1 MTAPPIRDVASS
13 KHTKVG
19 VYGASGIG
27 KTRFVASS
35 IEMGPTLILRPP
47 LDQTESIFG
56 SGCKEWVVQDWGEMS
71 GDVLDYLRAEGN
83 KWTWVWLDSLSLW
96 DEMGLMDVWGAA
108 LDRKSSRREFGM
120 DKQEYG
126 INQTRLTEWLTHV
139 VGLDTFHFGWT
150 ALPMMVTDPSTHED
164 IWMPMVQGRE
174 GKMTHKACGYMNVVG
189 YLSGKKSE
197 RDGGKFRRTLYLQQ
211 DGEHYAKD
219 QYTCTERG
227 RLPEPTVP
235 KLMAAIDAARKKV
248 GSATP
253 PKPARAKAARP
264 ATRSSRPAARRT
276 TRKRES

>member
-1 MTAPPIRDVASS
+1 MSGPPIRKVGSS

-19 VYGASGIG
+19 VYGSSGIG

-47 LDQTESIFG
+47 LDQTESIYG
-56 SGCKEWVVQDWGEMS
+56 SGCEEWVVRDWGEMF
-71 GDVLDYLRAEGN
+71 DALDYLRAEGS
-83 KWTWVWLDSLSLW
+83 KWTWVWIDSLSLW
-96 DEMGLMDVWGAA
+96 DEMGLMDVWAA
-108 LDRKSSRREFGM
+108 AKDRKKSREEFGL

-139 VGLDTFHFGWT
+139 VGLDTFNFGWT
-150 ALPMMVTDPSTHED
+150 ALPMIVTDPESQED

-189 YLSGKKSE
+189 YLGGKKVK
-197 RDGGKFRRTLYLQQ
+197 DTYRRTLYLQQ

-227 RLPEPTVP
+227 RLQEPTVP
-235 KLMAAIDAARKKV
+235 KLMAAISAARDKA
-248 GSATP
+248 GSTP
-253 PKPARAKAARP
+253 KQTAAK
-264 ATRSSRPAARRT
+264 PAARRARRRPT
-276 TRKRES
+276 TSTRGNR